1 MATPKNRSV
10 IKAFT
15 LLQAF
20 NGPDEWVT
28 SSELSRR
35 VKIPEASGY
44 RLVQT
49 LEGIGAIVRGSSGRY
64 RPGMLLLSISQNIV
78 ADKLWR
84 EAPDDLLR
92 ELAGKLDMAV
102 QLGVFEDG
110 MVTYVARAGKS
121 GIGLPIDIGMQFEAY
136 CTGLGK
142 ALLAALPPAALDAF
156 MAEGDLVALT
166 NQTIVDPVQLRA
178 ALDQVRTRG
187 YAIDDRETLDTV
199 RCLAAP
205 IRDPMGRTV
214 AAVSISDIADSF
226 GEFRQA
232 QVRDDLLAAAAAIG
246 GRLYPWDDVRA
257 IRPARVLGC

>member
-10 IKAFT
+10 MKAFT

-20 NGPDEWVT
+20 NGPEEWLT

-35 VKIPEASGY
+35 AKMPEASGY

-64 RPGMLLLSISQNIV
+64 RPGMLLLQISQNIV
-78 ADKLWR
+78 ADELWR

-92 ELAGKLDMAV
+92 DLGRKLDMTV

-110 MVTYVARAGKS
+110 MVTYVARAGKP
-121 GIGLPIDIGMQFEAY
+121 GIGLPIKIGMQFEAY

-142 ALLAALPPAALDAF
+142 VLLAALPPAALDAF
-156 MAEGDLVALT
+156 LAEGELVRLT
-166 NQTIVDPVQLRA
+166 ERTIIDPAALRA
-178 ALDQVRTRG
+178 ALEQVRARG
-187 YAIDDRETLDTV
+187 YALDDRETLDTV

-205 IRDPMGRTV
+205 IRDPMGRIV
-214 AAVSISDIADSF
+214 AAVSISDTADSF

-232 QVRDDLLAAAAAIG
+232 QVRDDLLAAARAIG
-246 GRLYPWDDVRA
+246 ERLYPWSDRGGVRPTRIA
-257 IRPARVLGC
+257 AC